1 MNTDPNTEHID
12 PINADLAE
20 VMNNIGRFSTNPE
33 IRNACYQLLTAA
45 SQILIL
51 RHQETLTKDDLRYVN
66 AALDWSDRG
75 RNTLA
80 DLAVALHE
88 GKG

>member
-1 MNTDPNTEHID
+1 MNTERID

-51 RHQETLTKDDLRYVN
+51 RHEETLTKDDLRYVN

-75 RNTLA
+75 RTTLA

-88 GKG
+88 DKA